1 MANLSKSACELLHDA
16 GATEIADD
24 YVVVG
29 NTDVRILLSHR
40 AVADLNAQA
49 RQRADDVTP
58 NVQIEGMANPELGR
72 TPGS

>member
-1 MANLSKSACELLHDA
+1 MATLSKAAIKLLQGA
-16 GATEIADD
+16 GAHEVADD

-49 RQRADDVTP
+49 RERA
-58 NVQIEGMANPELGR
+58 EGCTED
-72 TPGS
+72 

>member
-1 MANLSKSACELLHDA
+1 MATLTKAAQQLLRDA
-16 GATEIADD
+16 GAHEIADD

-49 RQRADDVTP
+49 KERADRDR
-58 NVQIEGMANPELGR
+58 EE
-72 TPGS
+72 

>member
-1 MANLSKSACELLHDA
+1 MATLSKGAKRLLHDA

-40 AVADLNAQA
+40 AVTDLNAQA
-49 RQRADDVTP
+49 RERSQAEL
-58 NVQIEGMANPELGR
+58 EG
-72 TPGS
+72 